1 MEKCVSRMAR
11 SNWRIAPRAA
21 ARFAALLAGF
31 LGLGL
36 ALGACTKCD
45 IPNLIPAQAGPH
57 ACHAGPDPQ

>member
-1 MEKCVSRMAR
+1 MENNVSPMAA
-11 SNWRIAPRAA
+11 SDWRIAPRAA

-36 ALGACTKCD
+36 ALGGCSKCD
-45 IPNLIPAQAGPH
+45 VPSLIPAQPGPH